1 MACPTSY
8 PHLFSARRNDRAQ
21 PVQGSVYFM
30 DIHVE
35 YKLPISHPTP
45 FPGYDDFI
53 FAQKNFQSIPP
64 IALMAIS
71 EEAESP
77 GQPPLESAIKDT
89 LGMLFNSHVSIHNLM
104 LSQRMLLCLR
114 NGDRQFQ
121 TLNDQF
127 KFKWHLFM
135 VNAKFK
141 A

>member
-8 PHLFSARRNDRAQ
+8 PHLFSAHRNDRAQ
-21 PVQGSVYFM
+21 PAQGSVYFM
-30 DIHVE
+30 DIQVE
-35 YKLPISHPTP
+35 YKLPISHPMP

-53 FAQKNFQSIPP
+53 FTQTNFQSIPP

-71 EEAESP
+71 EEAESL

-89 LGMLFNSHVSIHNLM
+89 LGTLFNSHVSIHNLT

-114 NGDRQFQ
+114 NRDRQFQ
-121 TLNDQF
+121 ILNDQF